1 MSPGILSSKEKR
13 TGSYPICSSS
23 KAIIFAIPSFSTH
36 SGTATRKLARG
47 PLPCCSA
54 IMVVLCLVAFQC
66 TIQFLLTGFPREME
80 YVRDMTSSER
90 FPKIPAE
97 NVAVRLLGSK
107 LYRIIPTFQ
116 FQEIVCRLHV
126 SQGFAG
132 SAAEGTTKT

>member
-1 MSPGILSSKEKR
+1 
-13 TGSYPICSSS
+13 
-23 KAIIFAIPSFSTH
+23 
-36 SGTATRKLARG
+36 
-47 PLPCCSA
+47 
-54 IMVVLCLVAFQC
+54 
-66 TIQFLLTGFPREME
+66 
-80 YVRDMTSSER
+80 MTSSER